1 MVEININSN
10 YSIGHLDEAIKPLA
24 LMLPKMIE
32 YVKIFKD
39 KNGDKN
45 ENNKFMVLC
54 IDNKKL
60 SKNIKPLGI
69 RLKTYKILNSMLSQ
83 FMMTDM

>member
-45 ENNKFMVLC
+45 ENNKFMV
-54 IDNKKL
+54 
-60 SKNIKPLGI
+60 
-69 RLKTYKILNSMLSQ
+69 
-83 FMMTDM
+83 FMYR

>member
-1 MVEININSN
+1 MEIR
-10 YSIGHLDEAIKPLA
+10 
-24 LMLPKMIE
+24 M
-32 YVKIFKD
+32 KIISSWF
-39 KNGDKN
+39 
-45 ENNKFMVLC
+45 LC